1 MTRRRTLRVVMRE
14 WAARRRDESI
24 DRVQT
29 ARALVLARRRG
40 EDGTVGTVLEGQ
52 LDVYRLERRQSFWDH
67 LYLRL
72 GPRARGGEDR

>member
-1 MTRRRTLRVVMRE
+1 MSRRTLREVMRA
-14 WAARRRDESI
+14 WALRRRDESI

-52 LDVYRLERRQSFWDH
+52 LDVYRLERRLMFWDD

-72 GPRARGGEDR
+72 SPRARGGEIR